1 MGLGLAS
8 PNPNPYPNPNPNPN
22 PDPNS
27 DQMAYTVELV
37 GVRAPP
43 LPGTLCGLQLHLS
56 HVVTSDMD
64 FATQVTLTLTLTLTR
79 TRTRT

>member
-1 MGLGLAS
+1 
-8 PNPNPYPNPNPNPN
+8 
-22 PDPNS
+22 
-27 DQMAYTVELV
+27 MAYTVELV